1 MQNLIDYFPLLM
13 QGLKLTLLLAIST
26 VVVGL
31 VLGLALAMAKMSRNR
46 WVSRPAFA
54 VTNFMRGIPEFLVL
68 LVIYYGGSQLLNEV
82 LGLSVEVSP
91 FGAGLVALSAL
102 VFGAYASETFRG
114 AFQSVPKGQVEA
126 GRAYGFTAWQCFR
139 LIQLP
144 QIWKVAIPGLGNLWQ
159 GTVKDTAL
167 VSVLGLDDL
176 MRKSNQAAQSTR
188 EPFNFYLARG
198 ADLPRHH
205 ARLDGDPRPAREAGE
220 PRRAEVAGAGD
231 PRHLGEYWWDFVT
244 GTWLTVQLVVI
255 AGVLGLFVAVPV
267 ALARLSENRVVYG
280 LATAYSLFFR
290 GTPLLVQIFLIYFG
304 LGQFDFVRASF
315 LWPLLRE
322 AYVCALITFSLNT
335 AAYSGEI
342 LRGGILAVPR
352 GEVEAARA
360 AGMSTL
366 HHLPAGHPAAGVLD
380 RRCRPIRTR

>member
-31 VLGLALAMAKMSRNR
+31 VLGLALAIAKMSRHA
-46 WVSRPAFA
+46 WLSRPAFA
-54 VTNFMRGIPEFLVL
+54 VTNFLRGIPEFLVL

-91 FGAGLVALSAL
+91 FAAGLTALSL

-114 AFQSVPKGQVEA
+114 AFQSVPKGQIEA

-139 LIQLP
+139 LIELP

-188 EPFNFYLARG
+188 EPFNFYLLA
-198 ADLPRHH
+198 ALIFL
-205 ARLDGDPRPAREAGE
+205 AI
-220 PRRAEVAGAGD
+220 
-231 PRHLGEYWWDFVT
+231 T
-244 GTWLTVQLVVI
+244 LVSMAI
-255 AGVLGLFVAVPV
+255 
-267 ALARLSENRVVYG
+267 LARLEK
-280 LATAYSLFFR
+280 
-290 GTPLLVQIFLIYFG
+290 
-304 LGQFDFVRASF
+304 RAS
-315 LWPLLRE
+315 
-322 AYVCALITFSLNT
+322 
-335 AAYSGEI
+335 
-342 LRGGILAVPR
+342 RGV
-352 GEVEAARA
+352 
-360 AGMSTL
+360 
-366 HHLPAGHPAAGVLD
+366 
-380 RRCRPIRTR
+380 RR